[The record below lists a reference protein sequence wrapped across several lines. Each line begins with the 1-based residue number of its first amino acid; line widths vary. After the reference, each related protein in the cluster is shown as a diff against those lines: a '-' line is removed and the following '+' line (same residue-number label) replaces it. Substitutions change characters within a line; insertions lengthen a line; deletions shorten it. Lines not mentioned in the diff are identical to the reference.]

1 MDVLKTVGAAITHL
15 PEGFNAHRQIRKV
28 YESRRAMIATGEGGR
43 EGGG

>member
-28 YESRRAMIATGEGGR
+28 CESRRAMIATGEGGR